1 MKFSISNKENGDDYY
16 KPLQDFMLT
25 INDQTITSH
34 DKLLRATTNKF
45 NAYNSY
51 NDHDNGNVTP
61 YLPKGIIITT
71 SLIGILHNRI

>member
-1 MKFSISNKENGDDYY
+1 
-16 KPLQDFMLT
+16 MLT

-45 NAYNSY
+45 NAYNGY

-61 YLPKGIIITT
+61 YLPEGIMITT